1 MLTLHGYYWR
11 CLVLGTL
18 GMLAAALLTLTPV
31 ARDIELKLGDALLA
45 LSAPEVDF
53 SEVIVV
59 DVDEPSMARLH
70 SQIGA
75 WPYNRDVYALVTPYL
90 LKAGAKSVAYDILF
104 SEARGG
110 DDEFASTLTS
120 KVVLASASLPFG
132 GAAHD
137 ASYRQ
142 RLAEGGWARGPNWPA
157 QPWDDMTLPLAKFDN
172 KAETGVISMLADSD
186 GTIRRVPMLH
196 RAYGE
201 VLPSLSLAALKAA
214 GTPVQLDQT
223 SRRVL
228 LNGTAI
234 PMDADG
240 MVHLRFPRNF
250 NSLTIVPFYELA
262 LAASGS
268 PKFTELAQTINGKIV
283 YIGSSSA
290 VLGDFTQTPLGR
302 MAGLHFA
309 ASLPVFLKGGL
320 LLKARSWPLD
330 GALALVLAALAL
342 LAAHPRVQTSGTVQV
357 LALPGLLLVVGFLA
371 SYLGSLGLTVGVLL
385 PALAALFIHVGA
397 VIWRQLHLY
406 RKSRQLL
413 VDKLAAEEATRL
425 KSQFLSHMTH
435 ELRTPL
441 TAILGFNNINW
452 KSDTIGQQQR
462 MKNSAV
468 IDRNGRHLLALI
480 NGILDQAQLEA
491 GQVRIV
497 TQPES
502 LRALVE
508 DVVATLKPL
517 VREKPVALQATY
529 AQGLPDVVDIDA
541 FRVRQILLNLTGNA
555 IKFTAQGQVLLEV
568 SWRDGKLS
576 INIKDTGPGLSPQA
590 QSRLFAAF
598 AQADDSIAAKHGGT
612 GLGLTIS
619 RDLAR
624 LMLGEITLI
633 SELGVGSQFTL
644 VLPAPAGQL
653 IHSTESDEPALS
665 AGSAGSARE
674 RELQAMPAQ
683 PQAQRLQVAAMA
695 PPTPFAP
702 GANSA
707 TFNTPAKPAVH
718 ALHGTVLVAEDADD
732 LRALAVMHLKRLGLT
747 VLQATNGRE
756 AIDMALAAMPDAI
769 LMDLEMPVMN
779 GLDAVKHLRELGFS
793 RPILA
798 TTAHVGE
805 PHRTLALAAGCNDML
820 SKPISFAI
828 LRAAL
833 DGAMGGRQLAQAAQP
848 EVTVV

>member
-1 MLTLHGYYWR
+1 MFKFRGYYWR
-11 CLVLGTL
+11 CLVLGTSGL
-18 GMLAAALLTLTPV
+18 LAAALLTLTPV
-31 ARDIELKLGDALLA
+31 ARDIEFKLGDALSA
-45 LSAPEVDF
+45 LSAPEGDF
-53 SEVIVV
+53 SDVIVV

-75 WPYNRDVYALVTPYL
+75 WPYPRDVYALVTPYL
-90 LKAGAKSVAYDILF
+90 LKAGAKSIAYDILF
-104 SEARGG
+104 SEARAG

-142 RLAEGGWARGPNWPA
+142 RLAEGAWARGMNWLA
-157 QPWDDMTLPLAKFDN
+157 QPWDDLTLPLAKFDN
-172 KAETGVISMLADSD
+172 EAATGVISMLADSD

-214 GTPVQLDQT
+214 GTSVQLDQT
-223 SRRVL
+223 DRRVL

-234 PMDADG
+234 PMDAQG

-250 NSLTIVPFYELA
+250 NSLTVVPFYELA

-268 PKFTELAQTINGKIV
+268 PKFTELAQTFNGKIV

-290 VLGDFTQTPLGR
+290 VLGDFSQTPLGR

-309 ASLPVFLKGGL
+309 ASLPVFLKSGL
-320 LLKARSWPLD
+320 LLKPRSWLLD
-330 GALALVLAALAL
+330 GALALLLAGLAL
-342 LAAHPRVQTSGTVQV
+342 LAAHPRAQTSGTVQV
-357 LALPGLLLVVGFLA
+357 LALPGLLLLAGFVA
-371 SYLGSLGLTVGVLL
+371 SYLGALGLSAGVLL
-385 PALAALFIHVGA
+385 PALAALFIHMSA

-406 RKSRQLL
+406 RKSRQLM

-452 KSDTIGQQQR
+452 KSDTIGKEQR

-480 NGILDQAQLEA
+480 NGILDQAQIEA

-517 VREKPVALQATY
+517 VRDKPVALQATY
-529 AQGLPDVVDIDA
+529 SRGLPDVVDIDA

-555 IKFTAQGQVLLEV
+555 IKFTAQGQVLLDV
-568 SWRDGKLS
+568 SWRDGHLTIS
-576 INIKDTGPGLSPQA
+576 IKDTGTGLSTQA

-624 LMLGEITLI
+624 LMFGEITLT

-653 IHSTESDEPALS
+653 THNAEAAELAESAEFAQGRD
-665 AGSAGSARE
+665 
-674 RELQAMPAQ
+674 LQAG
-683 PQAQRLQVAAMA
+683 PQAQRLQTALVAAGA
-695 PPTPFAP
+695 PSAH
-702 GANSA
+702 GANTA
-707 TFNTPAKPAVH
+707 TFNTPTKPAVH
-718 ALHGTVLVAEDADD
+718 ALHGTVLVADDADD
-732 LRALAVMHLKRLGLT
+732 LRALAVMHLRRLGLT
-747 VLQATNGRE
+747 VLEAANGRE
-756 AIDMALAAMPDAI
+756 AIDAALAGRPDAI

-779 GLDAVKHLRELGFS
+779 GLDAVKHLRERGFS

-798 TTAHVGE
+798 TTAHAGE
-805 PHRTLALAAGCNDML
+805 PHRTLALAAGCNDLL

-833 DGAMGGRQLAQAAQP
+833 DGAMGGRQLAQPAPPQA
-848 EVTVV
+848 TAL

>member
-1 MLTLHGYYWR
+1 MLNLSGYFWR
-11 CLVLGTL
+11 CLVLGSL
-18 GMLAAALLTLTPV
+18 GLAAAALLALTPL
-31 ARDIELKLGDALLA
+31 AHDIELKLSDSLLS
-45 LSAPEVDF
+45 LSAPEGDF
-53 SEVIVV
+53 SDVIVV
-59 DVDEPSMARLH
+59 DVDEPSMARLQP
-70 SQIGA
+70 QIGA

-104 SEARGG
+104 SEARAG
-110 DDEFASTLTS
+110 DDEFAKALTS
-120 KVVLASASLPFG
+120 KVVLAAASLPFG

-137 ASYRQ
+137 ASYRE
-142 RLAEGGWARGPNWPA
+142 RLAEGAWARGLNWQA
-157 QPWDDMTLPLAKFDN
+157 QPWDDLTLPLAKFDE
-172 KAETGVISMLADSD
+172 KAETGVISMLPDSD
-186 GTIRRVPMLH
+186 GTIRRVPLLH

-201 VLPSLSLAALKAA
+201 VLPSLSIAALKAA
-214 GTPVQLDQT
+214 GTPVHLDPT
-223 SRRVL
+223 ARRVF
-228 LNGTAI
+228 LNGAAVPT
-234 PMDADG
+234 DAQG
-240 MVHLRFPRNF
+240 LVHLRFPRDF
-250 NSLTIVPFYELA
+250 NSLKIVPFYELA

-268 PKFTELAQTINGKIV
+268 PKFAELAQTFNGKIV

-290 VLGDFTQTPLGR
+290 VLGDFHQTPLGQ
-302 MAGLHFA
+302 MAGLHLTA
-309 ASLPVFLKGGL
+309 AVPAFLKNGL
-320 LLKARSWPLD
+320 LLKPRSWLLD
-330 GALALVLAALAL
+330 GALAVLMAALAL
-342 LAAHPRVQTSGTVQV
+342 LLAHPRAQTSGTLQV
-357 LALPGLLLVVGFLA
+357 LAVPGLLLIAGFVG
-371 SYLGSLGLTVGVLL
+371 SYLGAFGLTVGVLQ
-385 PALAALFIHVGA
+385 PVLAGLFIHMGA

-406 RKSRQLL
+406 RKSRRLM
-413 VDKLAAEEATRL
+413 VEKLAAEEATRL

-452 KSDTIGQQQR
+452 KTDTMGREER
-462 MKNSAV
+462 MKNSSV

-497 TQPES
+497 TQAES

-517 VREKPVALQATY
+517 VRDKPVALLASY
-529 AQGLPDVVDIDA
+529 APGVPDGVEIDA
-541 FRVRQILLNLTGNA
+541 FRVRQILLNLVGNA
-555 IKFTAQGQVLLEV
+555 IKFTEHGQVLLDV
-568 SWRDGKLS
+568 SWRDGRLS
-576 INIKDTGPGLSPQA
+576 IAVKDTGPGLSPQA

-624 LMLGEITLI
+624 LMLGEITLT

-644 VLPAPAGQL
+644 SLPAAAGQL
-653 IHSTESDEPALS
+653 TPSAAPTAVARHEPMATS
-665 AGSAGSARE
+665 QRTAPMP
-674 RELQAMPAQ
+674 LQAVPSA
-683 PQAQRLQVAAMA
+683 
-695 PPTPFAP
+695 PTPLTSLP
-702 GANSA
+702 S
-707 TFNTPAKPAVH
+707 PKPLTELTAHPPVH
-718 ALHGTVLVAEDADD
+718 ALHGTVLVAEDASD

-747 VLQATNGRE
+747 VLQAANGRE
-756 AIDMALAAMPDAI
+756 AVDAALAGQPDAI
-769 LMDLEMPVMN
+769 LMDLEMPVMS

-798 TTAHVGE
+798 TTAHAGE

-833 DGAMGGRQLAQAAQP
+833 DGAMGARQLSQSTQP
-848 EVTVV
+848 ETSGLALAS